1 MLKKIKDIHY
11 KDLFLYGFY
20 GTYITLTSLA
30 TVIDFFIGSY
40 FDALVDLI
48 SVFIAM
54 GAFWYYL
61 KTKNREIASILLF
74 WIASIV
80 IFIFVINNRFSI
92 SIIFTLLIPMV
103 AFILLSTKKMLIHV
117 GAYFTMLGLIFAY
130 GYSIYETHTLLYS
143 AANMSAYIIAL
154 LFVLAFGTFYH
165 IAIERSYIE
174 LEHANLQKTFLLKEI
189 HHRVKNNL
197 NLVASILGLQ
207 KLESNSHEV
216 HELVEQN
223 KLRLESIAMAHEMLY
238 IQDDLANI
246 DLKAYV
252 HKLSEHILKINDVP
266 NNIKVHIEMIA
277 LKLPI
282 EGMIQFGIMI
292 NELMVNSIKYAF
304 NAEGGLITLTL
315 EKVGDRFVFTYMDD
329 GKGFDILHTNKG
341 FGTNLVEMTVSQLE
355 ADMTISN
362 HKGIQYRID
371 LGRGK
376 YESIDS

>member
-40 FDALVDLI
+40 FDALVDLL
-48 SVFIAM
+48 SVLIAM

-61 KTKNREIASILLF
+61 TTKDREIASILLF

-103 AFILLSTKKMLIHV
+103 AFILLSTKKMIIHV
-117 GAYFTMLGLIFAY
+117 GAYFIMLGLIFTY

-154 LFVLAFGTFYH
+154 LFLLAFGTFYH
-165 IAIERSYIE
+165 IAIERSYVE
-174 LEHANLQKTFLLKEI
+174 LENANKQKTFLLKEI

-207 KLESNSHEV
+207 KLESDSKEV
-216 HELVEQN
+216 HELIDQN

-238 IQDDLANI
+238 VQDDLANI
-246 DLKAYV
+246 DFKAYV
-252 HKLSEHILKINDVP
+252 YKLTEHILKINDATD
-266 NNIKVHIEMIA
+266 NIKVNIEMIT

-282 EGMIQFGIMI
+282 ENMIQFGIMI

-304 NAEGGLITLTL
+304 NGDGGSITLKL
-315 EKVGDRFVFTYMDD
+315 EKINDRCIFTYMDD
-329 GKGFDILHTNKG
+329 GKGFDIPSTNKG

-355 ADMTISN
+355 ADMIISN
-362 HKGIQYRID
+362 HTGIKYRID
-371 LGRGK
+371 LGRRK
-376 YESIDS
+376 YENTDS